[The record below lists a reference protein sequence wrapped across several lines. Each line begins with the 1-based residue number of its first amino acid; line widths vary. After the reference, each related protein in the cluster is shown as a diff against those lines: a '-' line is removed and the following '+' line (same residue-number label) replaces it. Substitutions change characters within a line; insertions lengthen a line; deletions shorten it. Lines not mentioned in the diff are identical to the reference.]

1 MPVEYLV
8 YFCDRDLLLDQTDYL
23 HLTTWKGQRL
33 SLAKRC
39 EDTVVILSNYKTKQ
53 IFGLCRLRFW
63 PERQSCL
70 RLAESAD
77 GSHGAELYYI
87 GIRDFTRFT
96 DAISYETIK
105 TLLNVPDVTGASNI
119 WKRGRNCKV
128 AFYSGSNAGLVVRDF
143 KRLIQT
149 IAGIY

>member
-1 MPVEYLV
+1 MPVEFLV
-8 YFCDRDLLLDQTDYL
+8 YFCDRDLELGPIDYL
-23 HLTTWKGQRL
+23 NLATWKGQRL

-39 EDTVVILSNYKTKQ
+39 EDTVLILSNYKTKQ

-63 PERQSCL
+63 ESTQSCL
-70 RLAESAD
+70 KLAETTD

-87 GIRDFTRFT
+87 GIRDYTRFS
-96 DAISYETIK
+96 DAISYDTIK

-128 AFYSGSNAGLVVRDF
+128 AFYSGSNTGLVVRDF
-143 KRLIQT
+143 KRLIHT
-149 IAGIY
+149 ITGIY